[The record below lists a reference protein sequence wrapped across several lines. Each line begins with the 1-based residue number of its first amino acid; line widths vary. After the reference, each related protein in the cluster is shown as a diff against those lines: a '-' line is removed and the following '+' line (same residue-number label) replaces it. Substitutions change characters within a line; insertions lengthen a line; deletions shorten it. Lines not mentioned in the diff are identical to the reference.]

1 MKIKVFADKSGKII
15 GTFRP
20 TSGGQSSPSSMRMA
34 IAGSHEHE
42 MEIAD
47 HLLKPESIHLLHAGY
62 RVDSSGQAPKL
73 VKS

>member
-1 MKIKVFADKSGKII
+1 MKIKVFADKSGKIV
-15 GTFRP
+15 GTFSP
-20 TSGGQSSPSSMRMA
+20 TKGKGGSPSSMRMS

-47 HLLKPESIHLLHAGY
+47 HLLKPGSIEKLHSEY
-62 RVDSSGQAPKL
+62 RVDSTGHAPKL